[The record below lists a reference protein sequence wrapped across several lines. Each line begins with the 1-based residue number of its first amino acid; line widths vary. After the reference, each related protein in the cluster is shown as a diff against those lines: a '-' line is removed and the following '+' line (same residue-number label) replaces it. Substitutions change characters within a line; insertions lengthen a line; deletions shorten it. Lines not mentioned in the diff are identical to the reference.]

1 MAELSRR
8 SLVSLAAAAP
18 LAMPAIVRAQGS
30 TQGAPLRIGV
40 LTDMSSWGRDNGGP
54 GSVYAANQAVREVG
68 GSAAGRKIE
77 VLVGDHKMTPDLGI
91 QIARRWFDDGVEAVA
106 DCPHSAIA
114 LGVSALAA
122 ERDRLA
128 LFSGPGSSD
137 ITNAR
142 CNARTVQFTYDT
154 YATSKVVTTALM
166 GQGART
172 FYFVTVDY
180 AFGKSLQADATA
192 FIQAGGGRV
201 VGSATHPAGT
211 TDYAALLLD
220 AKASGA
226 DVIALCNTG
235 QDCTNALKQATEFG
249 LSRGGQRMAA
259 LGMFLTDVHGAGLGI
274 TQNTL
279 FATADYWD
287 MNPETR
293 EWSKGYLA
301 AAGQMPTML
310 QSGTYG
316 VVLHY
321 LRAVQAAGSVDAGR
335 VMAQMQAQPV
345 DNIFVRNASLRAD
358 GRVLRGMYLARVKTP
373 EQSKGPWDYLELVRE
388 VRAEDAVRPASE
400 SACPLLRKA

>member
-1 MAELSRR
+1 MAALKRR
-8 SLVSLAAAAP
+8 TLFKLAAAP
-18 LAMPAIVRAQGS
+18 LAMPAIVRAQGI
-30 TQGAPLRIGV
+30 PIRIGV

-54 GSVYAANQAVREVG
+54 GSVWAANQAVREMG
-68 GSAAGRKIE
+68 GSAGGHKVE

-91 QIARRWFDDGVEAVA
+91 QIARRWFDDGVDAIA

-114 LGVSALAA
+114 LGVSGLAVDK
-122 ERDRLA
+122 DRLA

-137 ITNAR
+137 ITNSR
-142 CNARTVQFTYDT
+142 CNNRTVQFTYDT

-166 GQGART
+166 AQGART
-172 FYFVTVDY
+172 FAFITVDY

-192 FIQAGGGRV
+192 FIEAGGGKV

-211 TDYAALLLD
+211 TDYAALLLQ

-249 LSRGGQRMAA
+249 LARDGQRMAA
-259 LGMFLTDVHGAGLGI
+259 LGMFLTDVHGAGLTI

-293 EWSKGYLA
+293 EWSKGYFA
-301 AAGQMPTML
+301 AAGGMPTML

-321 LRAVQAAGSVDAGR
+321 LKAVQASGSRDAGQ
-335 VMAQMQAQPV
+335 VMAQMQALPV

-358 GRVLRGMYLARVKTP
+358 GRVVRGMYLARVKTP
-373 EQSKGPWDYLELVRE
+373 EQSKAPWDYLELVRE
-388 VRAEDAVRPASE
+388 VRAEDAVRPASA
-400 SACPLLRKA
+400 SACPLLRKV

>member
-1 MAELSRR
+1 MAALKRR
-8 SLVSLAAAAP
+8 TLFKLAAAP
-18 LAMPAIVRAQGS
+18 LAMPAIVRAQG
-30 TQGAPLRIGV
+30 TPIRIGV

-54 GSVYAANQAVREVG
+54 GSVWAANQAVWEMG
-68 GSAAGRKIE
+68 GSAGGHKVE

-91 QIARRWFDDGVEAVA
+91 QIARRWFDDGVDAIA

-114 LGVSALAA
+114 LGVSALAV
-122 ERDRLA
+122 EKDRLA

-137 ITNAR
+137 ITNGR
-142 CNARTVQFTYDT
+142 CNNRTVQFTYDT
-154 YATSKVVTTALM
+154 YATSKVVTTALLA
-166 GQGART
+166 QGART
-172 FYFVTVDY
+172 FAFITVDY

-192 FIQAGGGRV
+192 FIEAGGGKV

-211 TDYAALLLD
+211 TDYAALLLQ

-249 LSRGGQRMAA
+249 LARDGQRMAA
-259 LGMFLTDVHGAGLGI
+259 LGMFLTDVHGAGLAT

-293 EWSKGYLA
+293 EWSKGYFA
-301 AAGQMPTML
+301 AVGGMPTML

-321 LRAVQAAGSVDAGR
+321 LKAMQASGSRDAGQ
-335 VMAQMQAQPV
+335 VMAQMQALPV

-358 GRVLRGMYLARVKTP
+358 GRVVRGMYLARVKTP
-373 EQSKGPWDYLELVRE
+373 EQSKAPWDYLELVRE
-388 VRAEDAVRPASE
+388 VRAEDAVRPASA
-400 SACPLLRKA
+400 SACPLLRKV